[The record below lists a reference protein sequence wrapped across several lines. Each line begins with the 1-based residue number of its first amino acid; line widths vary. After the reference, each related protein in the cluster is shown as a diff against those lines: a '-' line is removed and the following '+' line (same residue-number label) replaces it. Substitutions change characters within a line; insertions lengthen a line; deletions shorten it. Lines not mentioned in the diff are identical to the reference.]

1 MFNVWPSPLLPLT
14 VAVTTTSWSFA
25 TKFLMQRSL
34 LADSWPGWAW
44 MSNLRAAMRGR
55 RKAKRSSSA
64 KSMLAGVARRRW
76 ISVLRGWCWRYA
88 TRELSR
94 CLGHAA
100 VGGVKG
106 SLRFGSRSAERD
118 SELEYGTNLPVHHQH
133 PKSTFLTQDVSSA
146 FSCNPDRVL
155 DTSPFEIEIETKD
168 PNPERLTSPWS
179 WLWTRRRRSVSV
191 VNHKGFI
198 YMYEAHALG
207 LFSIQRTSCF
217 SPQGFNYH
225 WGIYH

>member
-44 MSNLRAAMRGR
+44 MSNLRAATRGR

-64 KSMLAGVARRRW
+64 KSMLADVARRRW

-118 SELEYGTNLPVHHQH
+118 SELEYGT
-133 PKSTFLTQDVSSA
+133 
-146 FSCNPDRVL
+146 
-155 DTSPFEIEIETKD
+155 
-168 PNPERLTSPWS
+168 
-179 WLWTRRRRSVSV
+179 RRSVSV

-198 YMYEAHALG
+198 CMYEAHALG